1 MAAIK
6 NICNLGKD
14 FDQISNCVI
23 GAVKDLVWS
32 FRDLNQGKQFCNL
45 FDNDLQKVCLKVA
58 DDYYKTF

>member
-14 FDQISNCVI
+14 FDQKSNCVI

-32 FRDLNQGKQFCNL
+32 FRDLDQGKQLCNSL
-45 FDNDLQKVCLKVA
+45 DTDLQKICLSAA